1 MHSLFPSLSL
11 PPQEVEAIKEGYLD
25 RAGRFQVY
33 TLGNCPLYPQDCCN
47 LTHTPVICT
56 CTQPCV
62 YIDTC
67 LLLSVFIYCLRLFNL
82 ALEPTTTPLYCPT
95 WLLSLQR
102 LQQPLS
108 TAQPGSWAYNNP
120 SLLPNLALEPTTT
133 PLYCPTWLLS
143 LQQPLSTARM
153 FAHNTTLKSRCQ
165 YDRRSVRPGVFIS
178 GVCCIQD
185 LLSGKEQVSLLE
197 MYLHVLISGVLLERA
212 ICNEYF
218 GKWAGVTYGGAAYIT
233 GLGYFNPHDITAV
246 PTDVDNCAIEMTRC
260 R

>member
-1 MHSLFPSLSL
+1 MADSTPPSIAILSETTDQDGVGGEGGEEVKQSLESLLSRSDSASVDEDGDEGESSTLAVPSTAQGKSRDTSRKGRKISL
-11 PPQEVEAIKEGYLD
+11 NVVKEVEAIKEGYLD

-108 TAQPGSWAYNNP
+108 TAQPGS
-120 SLLPNLALEPTTT
+120 
-133 PLYCPTWLLS
+133 
-143 LQQPLSTARM
+143 
-153 FAHNTTLKSRCQ
+153 
-165 YDRRSVRPGVFIS
+165 
-178 GVCCIQD
+178 
-185 LLSGKEQVSLLE
+185 
-197 MYLHVLISGVLLERA
+197 
-212 ICNEYF
+212 
-218 GKWAGVTYGGAAYIT
+218 
-233 GLGYFNPHDITAV
+233 
-246 PTDVDNCAIEMTRC
+246 
-260 R
+260 

>member
-33 TLGNCPLYPQDCCN
+33 TIGNCPLYPQDCCN

-67 LLLSVFIYCLRLFNL
+67 LLLSVFIYCLRLFNP
-82 ALEPTTTPLYCPT
+82 PTTTPLYCPT
-95 WLLSLQR
+95 R
-102 LQQPLS
+102 
-108 TAQPGSWAYNNP
+108 
-120 SLLPNLALEPTTT
+120 
-133 PLYCPTWLLS
+133 LLS
-143 LQQPLSTARM
+143 LQQPLFTARM

-165 YDRRSVRPGVFIS
+165 YDRIKCPAGCLYFRGLLHTRSVVR
-178 GVCCIQD
+178 
-185 LLSGKEQVSLLE
+185 ERT
-197 MYLHVLISGVLLERA
+197 GVLVRDVPTSSFQVLVKRGST

-218 GKWAGVTYGGAAYIT
+218 GK
-233 GLGYFNPHDITAV
+233 
-246 PTDVDNCAIEMTRC
+246 
-260 R
+260 